1 MTGDLFTSA
10 AQNCGMTTP
19 TWTRRRLLGS
29 LALAGWLPA
38 CASTAGGI
46 PRYRI
51 SMGQLEGALARR
63 FPLRHSLQGLLRLE
77 LPAPRLRTLPHE
89 NRLSAEFTLTA
100 GGPALRR
107 ELQGLFDLD
116 FALRYEPQDR
126 TIRARQPRVNLFQ
139 IAGLPRDA
147 ADSLLAYGPALA
159 EHALHDLVLH
169 QLRPEDLAL
178 ADTMGLQPGAIHVES
193 AGLVVEFVPKPP
205 ART

>member
-1 MTGDLFTSA
+1 
-10 AQNCGMTTP
+10 MTTP
-19 TWTRRRLLGS
+19 TLSRRRLLGS
-29 LALAGWLPA
+29 LALSGCLPA
-38 CASTAGGI
+38 CASTAGGV

-51 SMGQLEGALARR
+51 SMGQLEQALARR

-89 NRLSAEFTLTA
+89 NRIAAEFTLTA

-139 IAGLPRDA
+139 IAGLPREA
-147 ADSLLAYGPALA
+147 ADSLVAYGPALA

-193 AGLVVEFVPKPP
+193 AGLVVEFVPKSPT
-205 ART
+205 RT